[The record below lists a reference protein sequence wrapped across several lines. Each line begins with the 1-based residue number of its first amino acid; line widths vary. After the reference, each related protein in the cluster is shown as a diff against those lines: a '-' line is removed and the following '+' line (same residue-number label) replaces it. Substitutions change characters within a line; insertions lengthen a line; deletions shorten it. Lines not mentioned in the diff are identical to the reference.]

1 MRSMKTHIHYTKL
14 GWLLSVIFLTFTGSL
29 SYAEGASPLLTML
42 GNVPQEAVYPQMN
55 APVISYADYR
65 AIERANGVPNPAS
78 RAEFNLMDDSI
89 QAWWQ
94 ASLLRVHAGPPSFV
108 NLTQD
113 KIETMPELMGF
124 DYFDMDQALV
134 YGADPF
140 VGTIVH
146 SEDAAF
152 SRARTAAALA
162 ARGYDSRW
170 SAAGAAWGKGGDGM
184 TDIDNIAL
192 GDPFGGDVGLA
203 SRVAVLD
210 RHTIANSFLWAI
222 LLKTT
227 EAHTGETP
235 AYDALPEYR
244 TMARALPPEAGELLQ
259 AFILSPGAG
268 RRQQPNEGLPALPPY
283 TLAAA
288 ADLQV
293 GERQVH
299 RLVLLYE
306 RAADAETALFQL
318 PGRVAAFDNG
328 WLDTLNFTAPRAR
341 IDSWGAYYAVT
352 LDIAAPAPSPQE
364 VQNGAFEPG
373 LVFGFWATAIRQGQF
388 FPLALG

>member
-1 MRSMKTHIHYTKL
+1 
-14 GWLLSVIFLTFTGSL
+14 
-29 SYAEGASPLLTML
+29 
-42 GNVPQEAVYPQMN
+42 
-55 APVISYADYR
+55 
-65 AIERANGVPNPAS
+65 
-78 RAEFNLMDDSI
+78 
-89 QAWWQ
+89 
-94 ASLLRVHAGPPSFV
+94 V

-170 SAAGAAWGKGGDGM
+170 SAGGVAWGKGGDGM

-210 RHTIANSFLWAI
+210 RHTVANSFLWAI

-227 EAHTGETP
+227 EAHAGETP

-244 TMARALPPEAGELLQ
+244 TMARALPPETGELLQ

-268 RRQQPNEGLPALPPY
+268 HTQQPNDALPALPPY

-293 GERQVH
+293 GTQQVH

-373 LVFGFWATAIRQGQF
+373 LVFGFWATAVRQGQF